1 MPRRRA
7 ILVNAALVCGS
18 TLGMVLL
25 LELGVRLLQPQP
37 LAAVSRSARL
47 GWTHKPNTDIVYER
61 SEFRIPVHFSSA
73 GLRDGEY
80 PFVKPAGTAR
90 IAWFGDSFV
99 EAVQVPADSC
109 AETRLEAHL
118 QSHPPDTR
126 RWEVLNFGVSGYGTC
141 QQLLLLEEQGLRFEP
156 DVVLSQLYFNDLEDD
171 RRFGLCSLDAKEQ
184 LVVAPTPK
192 LGWKATAAGHL
203 KSLLYQH
210 SQLWMFVSTRKPRS
224 VRPAGGGSALEP
236 GAAAGAAAAVPL
248 PDVAPR
254 PTESSTATAWLPVPS
269 CPGRHLSH
277 EWRMTLHELPDDTRR
292 AIEQH
297 AAIWERMAELSRARG
312 ARFTAVL
319 GVSKTQLDPEIYA
332 RTLAEMGCDPVAHD
346 VELPAAR
353 LAAAAG
359 ARGIEVVDLLPAFR
373 AAVQREPLHF
383 QFDGHWNAAG
393 HRVAA
398 AALYD
403 ALVARGTLVA
413 GKSSEVH
420 P

>member
-7 ILVNAALVCGS
+7 ILANAALVCGS
-18 TLGMVLL
+18 TLSMVLL

-47 GWTHKPNTDIVYER
+47 GWTHKPNADIVYER
-61 SEFRIPVHFSSA
+61 GEFRIPVHFSSA

-80 PFVKPAGTAR
+80 PFVKPAGTGR
-90 IAWFGDSFV
+90 VVFLGDSYV
-99 EAVQVPADSC
+99 EAVQVPFDSSA
-109 AETRLEAHL
+109 AERLESRL
-118 QSHPPDTR
+118 QRQSLFGR
-126 RWEVLNFGVSGYGTC
+126 RWEVLNFGVSGYGSC

-171 RRFGLCSLDAKEQ
+171 RRFGLCSLDAQEQ
-184 LVVAPTPK
+184 LVIAPAPR
-192 LGWKATAAGHL
+192 LSWKGTAAASL
-203 KSLLYQH
+203 KSFLYQH
-210 SQLWMFVSTRKPRS
+210 SHLWMFVSTRKPRS
-224 VRPAGGGSALEP
+224 VRPAGGGSAPEP
-236 GAAAGAAAAVPL
+236 GAAAGAAAAVPVQ
-248 PDVAPR
+248 DVAPR
-254 PTESSTATAWLPVPS
+254 PTESSPAAAWLPVPS

-297 AAIWERMAELSRARG
+297 AAIWERMAECSRARG

-332 RTLAEMGCDPVAHD
+332 RTLAEMGCDAAAHA

-353 LAAAAG
+353 LAAAAA
-359 ARGIEVVDLLPAFR
+359 ARGIEVIDLLPAFR
-373 AAVQREPLHF
+373 AALQREPLHF

-403 ALVARGTLVA
+403 ALVARGTLLA